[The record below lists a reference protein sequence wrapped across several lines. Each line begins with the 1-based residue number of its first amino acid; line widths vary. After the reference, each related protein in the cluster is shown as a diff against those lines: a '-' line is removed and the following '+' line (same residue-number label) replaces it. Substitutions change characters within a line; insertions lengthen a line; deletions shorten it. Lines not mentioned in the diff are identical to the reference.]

1 MEMSNRPIFIR
12 TDRSVFFMD
21 EELSDDLK
29 QTYISEIS
37 TNRYRIVRV
46 GNNGPLPYYE
56 LFHDYRE
63 RHNGKMRNFSTMLFC
78 SSKIEK
84 IINYINQNL

>member
-1 MEMSNRPIFIR
+1 MIDSRPPFIR
-12 TDRSVFFMD
+12 TEHSVFFVD

-46 GNNGPLPYYE
+46 GYNGPLPYYE

-84 IINYINQNL
+84 IIDYINQKL